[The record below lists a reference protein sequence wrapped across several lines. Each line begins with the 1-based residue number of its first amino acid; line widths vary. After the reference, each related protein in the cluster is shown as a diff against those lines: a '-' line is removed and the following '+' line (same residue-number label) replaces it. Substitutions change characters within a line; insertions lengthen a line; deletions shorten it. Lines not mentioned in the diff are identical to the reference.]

1 MHACASGAPL
11 NRLLEKVKDVI
22 SGQPQKEKE
31 EKKKEESQVKPP
43 EKEEKDPSKVPHHF
57 GYLANRPKNAPIP
70 EECLIC
76 SRMLECFEPS

>member
-1 MHACASGAPL
+1 MTMTSSAPL

-22 SGQPQKEKE
+22 SSQPRKEKE
-31 EKKKEESQVKPP
+31 EKKKEESQVKRP
-43 EKEEKDPSKVPHHF
+43 EKEEKGHSKCPHHL
-57 GYLANRPKNAPIP
+57 GYLADRPKSAPIP